1 MRGGQPQPHLRT
13 GQASTGAVEH
23 VCFKAVRGTGAS
35 VGLSLSLSRYLS
47 GGVRSCVE
55 LSVVNGKE
63 GSQCCPGATGT
74 VQSVYVP

>member
-1 MRGGQPQPHLRT
+1 M
-13 GQASTGAVEH
+13 
-23 VCFKAVRGTGAS
+23 
-35 VGLSLSLSRYLS
+35 GLSLSLSRYLS

-74 VQSVYVP
+74 VQSVYVTLMAIGDDGHRDILATAYSICHGHGHGRMDMG